1 MCNKLHTCACV
12 NWLYAYYQ
20 FLKLTRESTLMIG
33 DVDRKCLQAHQE
45 QKIKIKNK
53 DRLGYSAS
61 MQEKKIKIYFR
72 FKDGVHK
79 TRLWI
84 M

>member
-53 DRLGYSAS
+53 DRQGNMEGRKENGQMYAHPFFF
-61 MQEKKIKIYFR
+61 YFV
-72 FKDGVHK
+72 FQ
-79 TRLWI
+79 
-84 M
+84 